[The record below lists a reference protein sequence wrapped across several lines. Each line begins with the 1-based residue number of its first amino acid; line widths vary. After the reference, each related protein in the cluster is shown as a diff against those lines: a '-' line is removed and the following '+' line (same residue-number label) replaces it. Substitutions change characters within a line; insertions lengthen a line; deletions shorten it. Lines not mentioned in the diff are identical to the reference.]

1 MPPKL
6 LTGSIRLLLSGLFLQ
21 SAAACA
27 QAPEPIPESER
38 SQQVVEDGLQHFI
51 FIGGAELANHEDLL
65 ARKDIAGAQ
74 VIYNWRRLEPREGEY
89 QFEKIER
96 ELKRA
101 DKLGKKLFIQVQDRF
116 FLPESR
122 YLPDYILEE
131 PKYGGG
137 LVRQEDNA
145 GEGAAKGSGWVAAQ
159 WNPELRARFQAL
171 LAALGERF
179 DGRIYG
185 MNLPETA
192 IEVQTG
198 EGAPDGFTCDT
209 YFDAEMGNL
218 RAAKAAFE
226 RSLVVQYVNFWP
238 CEWDNDCEYMSRL
251 FEFGQAEGVG
261 MGGPDIIPY
270 RRAQEKNAYQF
281 LERMGDEL
289 PVVAMAVQGP
299 TLTYTN
305 PQTGKKFTRAE
316 FEDYAVSKLNV
327 DIIFWSLRTP
337 WLRQE

>member
-1 MPPKL
+1 MRRDWR
-6 LTGSIRLLLSGLFLQ
+6 SVASRLILPVFAVQG
-21 SAAACA
+21 ATACA
-27 QAPEPIPESER
+27 QAPEPILDSER
-38 SQQVVEDGLQHFI
+38 EVQLAEDRLQHFI
-51 FIGGAELANHEDLL
+51 FIGGAELSSHEDLL
-65 ARKDIAGAQ
+65 ARNDIDGAQ

-96 ELKRA
+96 ELALAER
-101 DKLGKKLFIQVQDRF
+101 LGKKLFVQVQDRF

-137 LVRQEDNA
+137 LVRQEDNP
-145 GEGAAKGSGWVAAQ
+145 GEGAEKGSGWVAAQ
-159 WNPELRARFQAL
+159 WNPELRARFQSL

-185 MNLPETA
+185 INLPETA
-192 IEVQTG
+192 IEVPTG
-198 EGAPDGFTCDT
+198 DDAPAGFTCDS
-209 YFDAEMGNL
+209 YFDAEMENL
-218 RAAKAAFE
+218 RAARSAFQ
-226 RSLVVQYVNFWP
+226 RTFVVQYVNFWP
-238 CEWDNDCEYMSRL
+238 CEWNNDRAYMSRL
-251 FEFGQAEGVG
+251 FELGKTEGIG

-270 RRAQEKNAYQF
+270 RRAQEKNAYQY
-281 LERMGDEL
+281 LESMGDEL

-337 WLRQE
+337 WLRQD